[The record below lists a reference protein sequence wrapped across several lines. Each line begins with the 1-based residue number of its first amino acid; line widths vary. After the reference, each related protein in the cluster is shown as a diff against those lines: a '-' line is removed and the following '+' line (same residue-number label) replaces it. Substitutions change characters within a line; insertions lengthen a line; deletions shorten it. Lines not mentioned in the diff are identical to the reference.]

1 MKRGALLLVL
11 AALLGGCSRSAAAP
25 RNLRAGETVRKA
37 WVYLIAVTDTA
48 GTAGE
53 NDQKAADG
61 CDAPA
66 APVEVELPLPSP
78 ALNGSIAALL
88 DAGSRY
94 ENAGFY
100 NALAHSPLQVDRIE
114 RAGDLA
120 RVYLTGYMEVDGGCD
135 RPRLL
140 AQLTRTATQFSD
152 VKRAEFFLDG
162 KPLRDLLPET
172 VEGEK
177 KTAGRAGG

>member
-1 MKRGALLLVL
+1 MKPGALLLVL
-11 AALLGGCSRSAAAP
+11 IVLCCGCRRAEAP
-25 RNLRAGETVRKA
+25 RTLKAGETIRQA
-37 WVYLIAVTDTA
+37 RVYLIAVT
-48 GTAGE
+48 GE
-53 NDQKAADG
+53 PGASGG
-61 CDAPA
+61 CDAPV

-78 ALNGSIAALL
+78 ALDGSIAALL

-94 ENAGFY
+94 GNAGLY

-114 RAGDLA
+114 RAGDVA

-135 RPRLL
+135 RRRLL

-162 KPLRDLLPET
+162 KPLLDLLS
-172 VEGEK
+172 GK
-177 KTAGRAGG
+177 G

>member
-1 MKRGALLLVL
+1 LKPGALLFVL
-11 AALLGGCSRSAAAP
+11 AVLCCGCRRAEAP
-25 RNLRAGETVRKA
+25 RALRAGETIRTA
-37 WVYLIAVTDTA
+37 RVYLIAA
-48 GTAGE
+48 AGE
-53 NDQKAADG
+53 GEPGASGG

-78 ALNGSIAALL
+78 ALDGSIAALL

-100 NALAHSPLQVDRIE
+100 NALAHSPLKVDRIE
-114 RAGDLA
+114 RAGDAA

-162 KPLRDLLPET
+162 KPLLDLLS
-172 VEGEK
+172 GK
-177 KTAGRAGG
+177 G

>member
-1 MKRGALLLVL
+1 LKPGALLLVL
-11 AALLGGCSRSAAAP
+11 AALCCGCRRAEAP
-25 RNLRAGETVRKA
+25 RALRAGETIRQA
-37 WVYLIAVTDTA
+37 WVYLIAT
-48 GTAGE
+48 GE
-53 NDQKAADG
+53 NERGASGG

-78 ALNGSIAALL
+78 ALDGSIAALL
-88 DAGSRY
+88 DAGRRY
-94 ENAGFY
+94 ENAGLY
-100 NALAHSPLQVDRIE
+100 NALAHSPLKVDHIE
-114 RAGDLA
+114 RTGDAA

-162 KPLRDLLPET
+162 KPLLDLLSGK
-172 VEGEK
+172 V
-177 KTAGRAGG
+177 

>member
-1 MKRGALLLVL
+1 LKPGALLLVL
-11 AALLGGCSRSAAAP
+11 AVLLGGCRRAEAP
-25 RNLRAGETVRKA
+25 RALRAGETIRQA
-37 WVYLIAVTDTA
+37 RVYLIAIPTTTA
-48 GTAGE
+48 TAGE
-53 NDQKAADG
+53 NEHGASGG
-61 CDAPA
+61 CDAPV

-78 ALNGSIAALL
+78 ALDGSIAALL

-94 ENAGFY
+94 GNAGLY

-114 RAGDLA
+114 RAGDAA

-135 RPRLL
+135 RRRLL

-162 KPLRDLLPET
+162 KPLLDLLSGK
-172 VEGEK
+172 V
-177 KTAGRAGG
+177 